1 MKETTVRVLCPNGI
15 HISPAG
21 VMAKLLAPLSAQ
33 ITIVRGTA
41 QANAADVDEV
51 LALALREGED
61 VSVRAEGADAD
72 AATEIVCAVLREGT
86 KMLAGYMAKK
96 KGELSS
102 AKTNREEKEERK
114 APAVFASNINIGR
127 IRQIADD
134 FSAQL
139 ASYKKGTPMEEARRF
154 GEAVKAFG
162 TRMEAASRASA
173 HAGET
178 RQQEI
183 LDGYRMMADAPGF
196 HAEVGRAINGGVSA
210 PEAVLAA
217 KEKMAETMLLQ
228 ERAGDQR
235 EIGRSLARILLGIPE
250 TEAFD
255 DGAPLILVGDEISPE
270 QMARFPGDRLAG
282 IVESGGSPSGHAA
295 ILARMRGIPAILGCK
310 DAAKLTDGATAII
323 DGTNGKII
331 VDPSEDELRAARE
344 RIEKERETARRLLED
359 DGPAA
364 TKDGVPVTLRANV
377 GAPEE
382 IERAVKF
389 GAEGVGLFRSE
400 FLFLGRNELPSEEEQ
415 ANAYIRAVKACGQFP
430 CVIRTLDAGGDKDIP
445 AIRLPKEANP
455 FLGVRAIRVSLA
467 HPELLAAQLRAVLRA
482 AKGGNAALLLP
493 MIVSADEVDAV
504 KKALA
509 REREVLFG
517 EGGAAPR
524 LPVGVMI
531 ETPAAAL
538 SAETLAKRADFFSV
552 GTNDLIQYT
561 LAADRTN
568 AALSHLD
575 GAFHPSVLRLLKM
588 TVEAAGKAEIPVTVC
603 GEMAADPIAVPLLL
617 GLGVRILSMAP
628 AMLPQIRAVV
638 RKTSLAGAQA
648 LAEDALKAETAAE
661 VRALAEAA
669 VQ

>member
-1 MKETTVRVLCPNGI
+1 MKETTIRVLCPNGI

-21 VMAKLLAPLSAQ
+21 VMAKLLGPLSA
-33 ITIVRGTA
+33 TVEIVRGEA
-41 QANAADVDEV
+41 RANAADIDEV
-51 LALALREGED
+51 LSLALREGEE
-61 VSVRAEGADAD
+61 VMVRADGGDEETAS
-72 AATEIVCAVLREGT
+72 EIVCAVLREGT
-86 KMLAGYMAKK
+86 KMLSHFHPSSNEKK
-96 KGELSS
+96 VQ
-102 AKTNREEKEERK
+102 
-114 APAVFASNINIGR
+114 PAVAVLTPGVRIGR
-127 IRQIADD
+127 LRQAADD
-134 FSAQL
+134 LSERL
-139 ASYKKGTPMEEARRF
+139 SNYIKGTPMEEARRF

-162 TRMEAASRASA
+162 ARMEAASRASA
-173 HAGET
+173 RTGET
-178 RQQEI
+178 RQQQI

-196 HAEVGRAINGGVSA
+196 HAEVGRAINEGVSA

-235 EIGRSLARILLGIPE
+235 EIGRSLARILLGVPE

-255 DGAPLILVGDEISPE
+255 DGTPLILVGDEISPE
-270 QMARFPGDRLAG
+270 QMARFPGERLAG

-295 ILARMRGIPAILGCK
+295 ILARMRGVPAILGYK
-310 DAAKLTDGATAII
+310 DAAKLPDGATAII

-344 RIEKERETARRLLED
+344 KIEKERETERRLLED
-359 DGPAA
+359 HGPVA
-364 TKDGVPVTLRANV
+364 TKDGVSVTLRANV

-382 IERAVKF
+382 IEGAVKI

-400 FLFLGRNELPSEEEQ
+400 FLFLGRGELPSEDEQ
-415 ANAYIRAVKACGQFP
+415 ADAYIRAAKACGKYP

-509 REREVLFG
+509 REREALFG

-538 SAETLAKRADFFSV
+538 SAATLAKRADFFSV

-568 AALSHLD
+568 AALSHFD

-588 TVEAAGKAEIPVTVC
+588 TVEAADKAKIPETVC

-617 GLGVRILSMAP
+617 GLGVRIMSMAP

-661 VRALAEAA
+661 VRALAEGAA
-669 VQ
+669 Q